1 MTTRS
6 NDLKWIITQ
15 IISISNVRHRFH
27 ETRNV
32 EDLDEAILLEENL
45 NRALVIPLD
54 VVLAI
59 ARAYLP

>member
-1 MTTRS
+1 MTTRN
-6 NDLKWIITQ
+6 NDLKCIITQ
-15 IISISNVRHRFH
+15 IISISNACHRFH

-32 EDLDEAILLEENL
+32 EDLDRAVFLQENL
-45 NRALVIPLD
+45 NKSLKIPLD